1 MVEADYKQ
9 QNIDLD
15 KERSLVAC
23 FLHSSLQ
30 VEDYFKK

>member
-1 MVEADYKQ
+1 MVEDDYKQ

-15 KERSLVAC
+15 KERGLVAC

-30 VEDYFKK
+30 VGDYL